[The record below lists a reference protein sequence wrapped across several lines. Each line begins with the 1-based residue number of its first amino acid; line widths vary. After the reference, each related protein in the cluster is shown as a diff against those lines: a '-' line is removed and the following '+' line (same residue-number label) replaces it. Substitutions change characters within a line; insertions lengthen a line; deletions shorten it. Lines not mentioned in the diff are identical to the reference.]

1 MPGFKCISIH
11 TFNMICIFYNY
22 MIYGIYIYI
31 HTYIHTIHSIHI
43 IMILLSSVV
52 YDSSSVCTYTWLY
65 SLYAYYIHILD
76 MRSADCI
83 RMYIRVILCPVSC
96 TEIDIIIFCVS
107 ANGLLYRLY
116 VLVYGQSCF

>member
-22 MIYGIYIYI
+22 TIYGIYI
-31 HTYIHTIHSIHI
+31 YIHTIHSIHI

-83 RMYIRVILCPVSC
+83 RMYIRVILCTISC
-96 TEIDIIIFCVS
+96 TEINIIILCTS
-107 ANGLLYRLY
+107 ANGHGLLYRLH
-116 VLVYGQSCF
+116 VLVYGQSHF